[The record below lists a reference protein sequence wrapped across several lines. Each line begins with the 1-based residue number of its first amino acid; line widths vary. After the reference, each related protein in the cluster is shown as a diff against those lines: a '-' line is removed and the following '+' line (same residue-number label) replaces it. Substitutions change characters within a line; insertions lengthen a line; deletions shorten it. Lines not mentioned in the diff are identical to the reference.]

1 MSIYRWMVFSAH
13 RDCGLFRLLQCC
25 GAKQWYWPGTQETNS
40 TFTVGCAEEG
50 PKAAHKAA
58 GRYGR
63 TTRDSAV
70 TRRKRAY
77 QPTRTEV
84 IKGGLSQ
91 SRDTR
96 SLGQSCRD
104 CRWPDLTGVHR
115 HLRQRRAWRVMK
127 KIQNA
132 IGRRPAQPARLPTPV
147 PPHPLSRRTVCQLWK
162 SGAVLKTVET

>member
-1 MSIYRWMVFSAH
+1 MKFNPLMIEMLSYHCDVNIQMNGV
-13 RDCGLFRLLQCC
+13 QC
-25 GAKQWYWPGTQETNS
+25 KTNS
-40 TFTVGCAEEG
+40 TLTVGCAEEG

-77 QPTRTEV
+77 QPIRTEV

-104 CRWPDLTGVHR
+104 CR
-115 HLRQRRAWRVMK
+115 
-127 KIQNA
+127 
-132 IGRRPAQPARLPTPV
+132 
-147 PPHPLSRRTVCQLWK
+147 
-162 SGAVLKTVET
+162 